1 MAKYKSLATE
11 ALWVDVAG
19 RLTRVDPGDVV
30 DITGD
35 VYVQVGDHGEPALF
49 ELVESRPTPTKS
61 KKDGE

>member
-19 RLTRVDPGDVV
+19 RLTRVDPGDVI
-30 DITGD
+30 DIPDGA
-35 VYVQVGDHGEPALF
+35 YVQVGDHGEPALF
-49 ELVESRPTPTKS
+49 EPVEVRTPTKS